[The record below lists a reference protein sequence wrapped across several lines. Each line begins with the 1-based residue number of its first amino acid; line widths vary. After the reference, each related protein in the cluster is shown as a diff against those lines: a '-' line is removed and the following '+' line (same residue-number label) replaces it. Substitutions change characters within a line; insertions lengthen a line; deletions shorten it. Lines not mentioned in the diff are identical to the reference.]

1 MRRHSNAAPPRLFS
15 KPSREHLALLGPA
28 LLLVAVALFFVG
40 CGTGPG
46 KSVSADKSSP
56 EGPVAGP
63 AESTAPTPA
72 PVPPPVTI
80 PGGTNLSVRLL
91 ETISSRTARPGHEF
105 AAELAAPVVVHD
117 MVIFPRSSRVRGRI
131 VSARESGRL
140 HNPGYLRLTLDAIQ
154 APDGR
159 WINIGTTSVSARG
172 RSQKKRDVGI
182 IGGVSGLGAIIG
194 GLAGGGK
201 GAAIGAASGAGAGTA
216 AAYATG
222 KRDVA
227 FGAEHKLNFATV
239 GAVVID
245 RWDQ

>member
-1 MRRHSNAAPPRLFS
+1 MMRRHSNATPPRLCLN
-15 KPSREHLALLGPA
+15 PSRGQVALLGPA
-28 LLLVAVALFFVG
+28 LLIVALAFFSAG
-40 CGTGPG
+40 CGMGSG
-46 KSVSADKSSP
+46 KSVSADRP
-56 EGPVAGP
+56 TPGEPVAGA
-63 AESTAPTPA
+63 AESAAPA
-72 PVPPPVTI
+72 PILPPVTI

-91 ETISSRTARPGHEF
+91 ETISSTTARPGREF

-117 MVIFPRSSRVRGRI
+117 VVIFPRSSRVRGRV

-140 HNPGYLRLTLDAIQ
+140 HDPGYLRLTLDAMQ
-154 APDGR
+154 TPDGR
-159 WINIGTTSVSARG
+159 WINIRTTSVSARG

-182 IGGVSGLGAIIG
+182 IGGVAGLGAVIG

-227 FGAEHKLNFATV
+227 FSTERKLNFATV
-239 GAVVID
+239 GTVVVD
-245 RWDQ
+245 RSDQ